1 MKRVVLLVLA
11 VITVLSTFPGAIGV
25 SGAVKFRDV
34 PENAWYYEHV
44 QFVANHP
51 KELMVGYA
59 GNFGPLDYLTV
70 EQFIKIAVAAAGR
83 SVVVP
88 EGTYWGDVYVPIGLD
103 LGIVQPGGIYGL

>member
-1 MKRVVLLVLA
+1 MNRVVLLVLA

-51 KELMVGYA
+51 KELMV
-59 GNFGPLDYLTV
+59 D
-70 EQFIKIAVAAAGR
+70 
-83 SVVVP
+83 
-88 EGTYWGDVYVPIGLD
+88 PISRYPGLD
-103 LGIVQPGGIYGL
+103 GILKGRIIMKKR